1 MQSLRTKEKRIKIP
15 VYYPLNLKPV
25 SENRPFFMWNRIVCK
40 RYRCTTQAELVARVS
55 KTVAAGCQSREKV
68 YQELMGRLQFL
79 PAGNTLLAGV
89 APIRPNCT
97 VLPSV
102 TEENLSETLERS
114 EGLWKAGIGIGFD
127 LSEADD
133 PLAILYS
140 LGKRNAQIDL
150 GHRPQRGNMALLR
163 ADHYTASAFIG
174 VKQSQNLYNFN
185 LSLGVDK
192 TLASNLLSQLSHS
205 AWKTGDPG
213 LVRLDLNQ
221 GIPDNLG
228 TPNAVH
234 LPWMGQVKCVVPCG
248 EQMMY
253 DNEGCTLGAINLAC
267 PDFWL
272 SNGELNRAVFAR
284 CVHQAVEFLD
294 RVVDQLDI
302 PDKILAERCLYTR
315 RIGLGIMGWADALY
329 GLNIPYSSSRAR
341 RLADRIGTIFKTE
354 AHAASR
360 DLGDTLGQCPALFGT
375 DLARRNLT
383 VTCIAPTGGIS
394 LLTPN
399 RGFSIEPFFTEAS
412 KISWQHHLSMQSIW
426 QRHVDNAV
434 SKTINLPNAFPVSD
448 VPGIF
453 EKVLAH
459 NVKGV
464 TIYRDA
470 SRAKQPISLTG

>member
-1 MQSLRTKEKRIKIP
+1 ML
-15 VYYPLNLKPV
+15 
-25 SENRPFFMWNRIVCK
+25 NRIVRK
-40 RYRCTTQAELVARVS
+40 RYQCTTHPELVARVS
-55 KTVAAGCQSREKV
+55 KTVAAGCHKRQRIYED
-68 YQELMGRLQFL
+68 LMGRLQFL

-102 TEENLSETLERS
+102 TEANLSETLDRS

-127 LSEADD
+127 LSEAQD
-133 PLAILYS
+133 PIAILHS

-150 GHRPQRGNMALLR
+150 RHRPQRGNMAILR
-163 ADHYTASAFIG
+163 ADHHAISAFIT
-174 VKQSQNLYNFN
+174 VKSQVDLYNFN
-185 LSLGVDK
+185 LSVGVAGS
-192 TLASNLLSQLSHS
+192 LSSNLLSQLSQS

-234 LPWMGQVKCVVPCG
+234 LPWLGQVKCVVPCG

-253 DNEGCTLGAINLAC
+253 DNEGCTLGSINLAC

-272 SNGELNRAVFAR
+272 SNGDLNRAVFAQ

-294 RVVDQLDI
+294 RVVDQLDV
-302 PDKILAERCLYTR
+302 PDKILADTCLYTR
-315 RIGLGIMGWADALY
+315 RVGLGIMGWADALHV
-329 GLNIPYSSSRAR
+329 LNIPYSSSCAR

-360 DLGDTLGQCPALFGT
+360 HLGQTLGQCPALFGT
-375 DLARRNLT
+375 DLIRRNLT
-383 VTCIAPTGGIS
+383 VTCIAPTAGIS

-399 RGFSIEPFFTEAS
+399 RGFSIEPFFSEAS
-412 KISWQHHLSMQSIW
+412 KLCWQDHLSMQSIW

-434 SKTINLPNAFPVSD
+434 SKTVNLPNAFPLSD
-448 VPGIF
+448 VSSIF
-453 EKVLAH
+453 DQLLAH
-459 NVKGV
+459 NGKGI
-464 TIYRDA
+464 TIYRDS
-470 SRAKQPISLTG
+470 SRTKQPISLNA